1 MDNIVLRINE
11 LMNYYNLS
19 QKQLSQKSQVDSSHL
34 SKVLNGRLECG
45 SGVKSKLLLA
55 FPNVNRDWLLY
66 GEGEMLNGMIR
77 QEVNGNDNTSIAGN
91 GNNVNNSSAL
101 ERAIDEIAAM
111 RELLQEQ
118 VKNNK
123 EQFDRFMC
131 IIEKLSK

>member
-66 GEGEMLNGMIR
+66 GKGEMLKVSQSMGD
-77 QEVNGNDNTSIAGN
+77 VNNSVVVGANFSGN
-91 GNNVNNSSAL
+91 GNNITHNDSINEMIGL
-101 ERAIDEIAAM
+101 LKKKDEQID
-111 RELLQEQ
+111 RLLT
-118 VKNNK
+118 
-123 EQFDRFMC
+123 
-131 IIEKLSK
+131 IIEKMGK